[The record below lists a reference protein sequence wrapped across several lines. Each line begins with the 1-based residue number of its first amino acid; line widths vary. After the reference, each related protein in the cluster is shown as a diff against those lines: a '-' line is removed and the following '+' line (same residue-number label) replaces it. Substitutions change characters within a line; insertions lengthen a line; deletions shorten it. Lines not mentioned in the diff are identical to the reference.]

1 MSKFVVCNNWCH
13 LRQLVL
19 TSSSFCIL
27 YIIQKPRNYLDI
39 DTDIEYTAVNDVQV
53 TNPDTSPGTGGATA
67 NVDTYVSACKC
78 DIGSFECNNNAISS
92 SNTLSVCIKSS
103 SADVELMNLTSLDLL
118 QAGTNEAM
126 SVVLNNAEVESS
138 ISTIE
143 GGKLT
148 RLYVLL

>member
-1 MSKFVVCNNWCH
+1 M
-13 LRQLVL
+13 
-19 TSSSFCIL
+19 
-27 YIIQKPRNYLDI
+27 DI

-67 NVDTYVSACKC
+67 NVDNYVSACKC
-78 DIGSFECNNNAISS
+78 DIGSGSFQCNNNAISS

-138 ISTIE
+138 ISTVIP
-143 GGKLT
+143 GITT

>member
-1 MSKFVVCNNWCH
+1 M
-13 LRQLVL
+13 
-19 TSSSFCIL
+19 
-27 YIIQKPRNYLDI
+27 DI
-39 DTDIEYTAVNDVQV
+39 DTDIDVAVNDVQV
-53 TNPDTSPGTGGATA
+53 TNPDTSLGTGGATA

-78 DIGSFECNNNAISS
+78 VYGSFECNNNAISS